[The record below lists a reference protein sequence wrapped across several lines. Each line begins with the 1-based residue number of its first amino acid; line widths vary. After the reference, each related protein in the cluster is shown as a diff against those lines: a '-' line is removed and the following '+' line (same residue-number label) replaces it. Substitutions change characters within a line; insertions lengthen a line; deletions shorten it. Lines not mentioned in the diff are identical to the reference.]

1 MAQHDVTTTVKMQ
14 HFENVKVLTKNGE
27 KKKYLKAVE
36 TDATFTFIANFI
48 SNNFV
53 ETDATFTFIANFISN
68 NLGKI
73 VHHRN
78 QLKHYRNTIAIFRES
93 FDALF
98 VDINFSE
105 NLSVLVKFEPQ
116 SLHWSH
122 EQVTVHSGI
131 TKACCEKNY
140 HVHLS
145 HDKKQEQFV
154 LHLALTNMINNTN
167 APDHSYI
174 VTERDI

>member
-14 HFENVKVLTKNGE
+14 HFENVKVLTKNGA

-48 SNNFV
+48 SN
-53 ETDATFTFIANFISN
+53 S
-68 NLGKI
+68 LGKI

-98 VDINFSE
+98 VDIDFSE

-145 HDKKQEQFV
+145 HDKKHEQFV
-154 LHLALTNMINNTN
+154 LHLALTDMINNAN